1 MKIEEIISNVRVY
14 DLEES
19 MVASGYPMRAEAE
32 LHELTPSD
40 EKRATNLVEA
50 TKDGNQ
56 GHG

>member
-19 MVASGYPMRAEAE
+19 MVASGYPMRTEAE

-40 EKRATNLVEA
+40 KKRATNLVEA

>member
-1 MKIEEIISNVRVY
+1 MKIEEIISNVRIY

-19 MVASGYPMRAEAE
+19 MVASGYPMRTEAK

-50 TKDGNQ
+50 TKNGN
-56 GHG
+56 